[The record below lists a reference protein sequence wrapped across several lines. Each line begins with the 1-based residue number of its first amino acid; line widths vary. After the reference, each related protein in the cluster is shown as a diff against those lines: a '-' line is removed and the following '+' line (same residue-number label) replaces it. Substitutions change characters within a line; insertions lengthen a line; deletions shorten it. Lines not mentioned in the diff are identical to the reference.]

1 MSKTRIEPSVE
12 VIAAVASNRGIGLG
26 NSLPWNLPE
35 DLRRFKALTV
45 GHTVVM
51 GRKTYESIGR
61 PLPDRRNVVVTRSGT
76 AFAGVETTS
85 SLHAALS
92 HDFATAQMST
102 FMIGGGQLYAQTLEQ
117 FVDRISKIHLTV
129 IHAEIVADAFFPP
142 LDWSQWKCIEREP
155 RTSEGQGNL
164 RFEWQTWVPRTA

>member
-1 MSKTRIEPSVE
+1 MSKTGFDPAIE
-12 VIAAVASNRGIGLG
+12 VIAAVAANRGIGLG
-26 NSLPWNLPE
+26 NSLPWHLPE
-35 DLRRFKALTV
+35 DLRRFKILTV

-61 PLPDRRNVVVTRSGT
+61 PLPNRRNVVVSRSG
-76 AFAGVETTS
+76 AALGGVETTS
-85 SLHAALS
+85 SLRAALS

-102 FMIGGGQLYAQTLEQ
+102 FMIGGGQLYAQTLEN

-129 IHAEIVADAFFPP
+129 IHTETAADAFFPP
-142 LDWSQWKCIEREP
+142 LDWSQWNCVEREP